1 MKLIKTIEKII
12 KEAEEAYNVALDSV
26 IDEKELE
33 RLEKNYQDSLKLM
46 RTFNQIKTN
55 NEFYVCPTYNE
66 AIADEKIITIH
77 EVKGMHGLGTP
88 DDLNAFLQK
97 SFV

>member
-12 KEAEEAYNVALDSV
+12 KEAEEAYNVALVSV

-46 RTFNQIKTN
+46 RTFNQIKT
-55 NEFYVCPTYNE
+55 
-66 AIADEKIITIH
+66 K
-77 EVKGMHGLGTP
+77 K
-88 DDLNAFLQK
+88 
-97 SFV
+97 